1 MLLLLLWG
9 AELAEQGGSYTKTV
23 AIVAVVLAGLG
34 ALFYVT
40 SRDASA
46 PALSQVEQIEELEVR
61 EEVREKLL
69 QNK

>member
-1 MLLLLLWG
+1 MLLRS

-23 AIVAVVLAGLG
+23 AIAAVVLAGLG
-34 ALFYVT
+34 ALLYAT

-46 PALSQVEQIEELEVR
+46 PALSQVEQTEELEVR

-69 QNK
+69 QKK